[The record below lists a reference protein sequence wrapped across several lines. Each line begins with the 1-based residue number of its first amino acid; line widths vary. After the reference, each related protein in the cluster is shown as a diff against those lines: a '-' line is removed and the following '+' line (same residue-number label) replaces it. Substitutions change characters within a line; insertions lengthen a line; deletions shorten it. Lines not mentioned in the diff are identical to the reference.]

1 MIKINLLDWR
11 AALRER
17 RRKQF
22 VAMFGAGLLAAI
34 AVVGVGYVLMT
45 NQVSYQ
51 QQRNEYLR
59 QQIAEVDQ
67 KIKEIQELEKVK
79 ANLLAR
85 MRVIEELQ
93 SSRAATVHFFD
104 DIVNTLPDGITLTL
118 IKQVGS
124 LVNIEGLA
132 ESNGRV
138 STYIKNLDASPWFDA
153 PKLIVIK
160 TSEKNKQRESAFTLQ
175 VTNLTKGKVDE
186 PEAAPA
192 AEAPKGTAGSNA
204 LGALGSDPLPPAPAA
219 APVAGAAA
227 PAPATAPAPGTIGAD
242 AKAMMDSAAAKAKA
256 GSAPSAEKAEK
267 AGVAP

>member
-22 VAMFGAGLLAAI
+22 VALFVVGLLAAI
-34 AVVGVGYVLMT
+34 AVVGLGYVLMT

-138 STYIKNLDASPWFDA
+138 SAYIKNLDASPWFEA

-160 TSEKNKQRESAFTLQ
+160 TSEKNKQRESVFTLQ

-186 PEAAPA
+186 PEVAPA
-192 AEAPKGTAGSNA
+192 AEVPKGTAGSNA
-204 LGALGSDPLPPAPAA
+204 LGALGSDPLPPAPSA
-219 APVAGAAA
+219 AGAV
-227 PAPATAPAPGTIGAD
+227 PAPAPGSVGAD
-242 AKAMMDSAAAKAKA
+242 AKAMMDSAAAKARA
-256 GSAPSAEKAEK
+256 NGASSAEKAEK
-267 AGVAP
+267 AGVIP